1 MERATGGL
9 QKIVTD
15 ILHRAPPEE
24 APMLAW
30 PLACGR
36 SVAGKTRALDC
47 IGGVLR
53 VEVPDITWRAQLV
66 GLVPHYLHALERMI
80 GPKVQRID
88 FVMKQAV
95 RSR

>member
-1 MERATGGL
+1 MERAAPGL
-9 QKIVTD
+9 QKIVAD

-24 APMLAW
+24 VPMLAW

-47 IGGVLR
+47 IAGVLR
-53 VEVPDITWRAQLV
+53 VEVPDASWRAQLV
-66 GLVPHYLHALERMI
+66 GLVPQYLHALERMI

-88 FVMKQAV
+88 FVVKQGV
-95 RSR
+95 RNQ